1 MVTMRSML
9 MIVAC
14 LSAFAAPASAQSVDS
29 NDLFGGGGPRIR
41 KPRPGLPE
49 VKAQPLAWPR
59 LDPGSVLC
67 RSEADLIRLAQR
79 RWGEVADG
87 PVDCQVVRV
96 PIGVTI
102 VQRKG
107 GRAEVKPSDAQPM
120 ESGWTDAHLPQR
132 APPVV
137 TSATRQS
144 GGGPSRLQ

>member
-1 MVTMRSML
+1 MRRML

-14 LSAFAAPASAQSVDS
+14 VAAFAASASAQPADE
-29 NDLFGGGGPRIR
+29 DALFNRSGPMVR
-41 KPRPGLPE
+41 KSKPGPPE

-67 RSEADLIRLAQR
+67 RSETDLIRLAQR
-79 RWGEVADG
+79 RSGEVAGG

-96 PIGVTI
+96 AIGVTI

-107 GRAEVKPSDAQPM
+107 GRTEVKPSDAQPM
-120 ESGWTDAHLPQR
+120 ESGWTDAYLPQK

-137 TSATRQS
+137 TSATRQA
-144 GGGPSRLQ
+144 GVPGRLQ